1 MANRAAS
8 IAYSFTQEQ
17 EQFRDAVRRF
27 LVRHSPASEVRRLM
41 ATEAGFDPD
50 VWTRLCNDLGLSAIA
65 IPEAQGGAGFSL
77 VELGIVMEESGRT
90 LLCAPYFSSAVLA
103 TRAVLH
109 AGSPAERDRLLPGL
123 AAGTLRGAF
132 ACSESDRGPA
142 LELLQMPAEGDDHR
156 LNGTKTF
163 VVDGMSADFLVVVA
177 RRGDALCLYTVDA
190 DAPGVT
196 RRPLA
201 TMDSTR
207 KLADVHFDNV
217 PARPL
222 GEPGAD
228 ATPALSAS
236 LDDAAIALA
245 HEMVG
250 GAQVLLESA
259 VAYAGRR
266 VQFGRTIGSFQ
277 AIKHKCADMLLDVES
292 ARSAAYYAAQASA
305 AGDPETP
312 ALACLAKAAAADA
325 YMRTAIDTIQIHGGL
340 GFTWE
345 NDTHL
350 WFKRAKSS
358 EVLLGTPDYHREL
371 MLQRWGH

>member
-1 MANRAAS
+1 MTAPAS
-8 IAYSFTQEQ
+8 TFTYSFTEEQ

-27 LVRHSPASEVRRLM
+27 LVRHSPTAEVRRLM
-41 ATEAGFDPD
+41 DTETGFDPE
-50 VWTRLCNDLGLSAIA
+50 VWMRMCSDLGLSAIA
-65 IPEAQGGAGFSL
+65 IPEAHGGAGFSL

-103 TRAVLH
+103 TRAILH
-109 AGSPAERDRLLPGL
+109 AGSAADRDRLLPGL
-123 AAGTLRGAF
+123 AAGTRRGTL
-132 ACSESDRGPA
+132 ACSETDRGPA
-142 LELLQMPAEGDDHR
+142 PGSLQMRAEGADHR

-163 VVDGMSADFLVVVA
+163 VVDGLSADFFVVVA
-177 RRGDALCLYTVDA
+177 RRGDALGLYTVDA
-190 DAPGVT
+190 DAPGVSRHLLT
-196 RRPLA
+196 

-207 KLADVHFDNV
+207 KLAEVHFDNV
-217 PARPL
+217 PALPL
-222 GEPGAD
+222 GD
-228 ATPALSAS
+228 AGSDSTPALSAT

-292 ARSAAYYAAQASA
+292 ARSAAYYAAEASA

-325 YMRTAIDTIQIHGGL
+325 YVRAAIDTIQIHGGL